1 MKYLLLLFHWLVNQG
16 VFIKDG
22 SAPWAS
28 ISKRR
33 RRSVNKHNNLWAE
46 EGGLDYCLTSQ
57 FLSLYTSTWKLIP
70 WRISWAELEED
81 ETTTITTKGG
91 SRSIRRPYKK
101 CPEHT
106 VPKVQFLSENIS
118 FNAEKLSNPSHP
130 IKITLVTLKS
140 YFWFLTW
147 WFLDKIWTFG
157 IVWLKCSLLVSC

>member
-106 VPKVQFLSENIS
+106 VPKVQFLSKFSLCKEIKSPQSPYKGHPNHPK
-118 FNAEKLSNPSHP
+118 KL
-130 IKITLVTLKS
+130 
-140 YFWFLTW
+140 
-147 WFLDKIWTFG
+147 
-157 IVWLKCSLLVSC
+157 LLVSYLMIFRQNMDFRNSVTEV

>member
-28 ISKRR
+28 ISKR

-106 VPKVQFLSENIS
+106 VPKVQFLSKNIS
-118 FNAEKLSNPSHP
+118 LMQRNSPQSP
-130 IKITLVTLKS
+130 LKV
-140 YFWFLTW
+140 
-147 WFLDKIWTFG
+147 TFG
-157 IVWLKCSLLVSC
+157 F